1 MGPAWLTVGCS
12 LLGDCLTERPPK
24 SVSRQHQKNDSCPL
38 HDMSTGDTYQSW
50 PWSLPPVDISG
61 GPGCPIRGPADVF
74 FFRSHQGGFSQQSPR
89 QTPFGKDS
97 LPNGLKGCIQASA
110 DTGCDLSQ
118 AHPNHENM
126 KNEKLRIYINLCF
139 TSPQGNPF

>member
-1 MGPAWLTVGCS
+1 
-12 LLGDCLTERPPK
+12 
-24 SVSRQHQKNDSCPL
+24 VSRNKQQQQKQKNESCPPP
-38 HDMSTGDTYQSW
+38 DMSTGDTYQSW

-61 GPGCPIRGPADVF
+61 GPWCPIRGPADVF
-74 FFRSHQGGFSQQSPR
+74 FFGTNFLGAFRPGSHQGGFSQQSPR

-139 TSPQGNPF
+139 TRPQGNPF